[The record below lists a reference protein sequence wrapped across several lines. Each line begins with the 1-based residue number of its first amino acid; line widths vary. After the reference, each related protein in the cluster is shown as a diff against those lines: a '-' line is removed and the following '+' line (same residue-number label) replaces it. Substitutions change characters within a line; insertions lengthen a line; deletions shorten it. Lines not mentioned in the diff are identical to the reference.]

1 MKPVTREELIGLGA
15 QILNG
20 PIYGADLNEEGEILL
35 AGPLPMTP
43 AKKIFQTCTM
53 QCDDAAARVQLEI
66 ANGLVPFIFMNG
78 DSPYWNDLTGFPTI
92 RFFSARVAQPVAEI
106 QA

>member
-15 QILNG
+15 QILNA
-20 PIYGADLNEEGEILL
+20 PVYGADLNEVGEILL

-43 AKKIFQTCTM
+43 SKRNFQTMTM
-53 QCDDAAARVQLEI
+53 QCDDASARVQLEI
-66 ANGLVPFIFMNG
+66 AGGLVPFIFMNG
-78 DSPYWNDLTGFPTI
+78 DSPYWNDLTGYPTI
-92 RFFSARVAQPVAEI
+92 RYFSARVAQPVAEI